1 MAKFSINSKI
11 DGLSKGSIRSASVEL
26 IQNTEHVITSYI
38 ALSPNVILSIT
49 AVAGNVLI
57 LLALWR
63 TSSLHSPSKLLLRC
77 LATTDVSV
85 GLISQPLFVIHV
97 VSVINKRW
105 KICFISERSA
115 YITSAALCG
124 VSVLTLTA
132 ISVDR
137 LLALQLKIRY
147 RELVTVQR
155 MWIVIIIIWIV
166 SFANAFL
173 YIYTYLWN
181 PFIYLIGCCIVIVV
195 AVSSS
200 TLSYSK
206 IYFKLRYQMLQ
217 VHDRFDTCNQVS
229 SGMFNI
235 EKYKKTVYSALWV
248 HLALVVCNGP
258 FVIVTVVK
266 TIRGISPTLFVAEA
280 FTATLVYLNSSLNPV
295 LYCWKIKEVRM
306 AVKDTLVSLCRRL
319 APVDKN

>member
-1 MAKFSINSKI
+1 MAKFSTNSKI
-11 DGLSKGSIRSASVEL
+11 YRLSKGSICSASVDL

-38 ALSPNVILSIT
+38 ALSPNIILSIT

-77 LATTDVSV
+77 LATTDISV

-173 YIYTYLWN
+173 YLWN

-195 AVSSS
+195 AVSIT
-200 TLSYSK
+200 TLCYSK

-235 EKYKKTVYSALWV
+235 EKYKKTVYSALLV

-258 FVIVTVVK
+258 FVIMTVVK

-306 AVKDTLVSLCRRL
+306 AVKDTLITLCRRL
-319 APVDKN
+319 APADKN

>member
-1 MAKFSINSKI
+1 MAKFSTNSKM
-11 DGLSKGSIRSASVEL
+11 DGLSKGSICSASVDL

-38 ALSPNVILSIT
+38 ALSPNVILFIT
-49 AVAGNVLI
+49 ALAGNVLI

-97 VSVINKRW
+97 ASVINKRW
-105 KICFISERSA
+105 KICFISELSV
-115 YITSAALCG
+115 YISSAALCG
-124 VSVLTLTA
+124 ISVLTLTA

-155 MWIVIIIIWIV
+155 VWIVIIIIWIV

-173 YIYTYLWN
+173 YLWN
-181 PFIYLIGCCIVIVV
+181 PFICLSGCCIEIVV
-195 AVSSS
+195 AVSIT

-206 IYFKLRYQMLQ
+206 IYFKLRYQMWQ
-217 VHDRFDTCNQVS
+217 VRDRFDTCNQGS

-258 FVIVTVVK
+258 FVIVKVVEA
-266 TIRGISPTLFVAEA
+266 IRGRSPTLFVAGA
-280 FTATLVYLNSSLNPV
+280 FTTTLVYLNSSLNPV
-295 LYCWKIKEVRM
+295 LYCWKIKEVRV
-306 AVKDTLVSLCRRL
+306 AVKDTVISLCRRL
-319 APVDKN
+319 APADKS

>member
-1 MAKFSINSKI
+1 MAKFSTNSKI
-11 DGLSKGSIRSASVEL
+11 YRLSKGSICSASVDL
-26 IQNTEHVITSYI
+26 TQNTEHVITSYI
-38 ALSPNVILSIT
+38 TLSPNIILSIT

-77 LATTDVSV
+77 LATADISV
-85 GLISQPLFVIHV
+85 DLISQPLFLIHV

-155 MWIVIIIIWIV
+155 MWIVIIIMWIV

-173 YIYTYLWN
+173 YLWN

-195 AVSSS
+195 AVSIT

-248 HLALVVCNGP
+248 HLA
-258 FVIVTVVK
+258 
-266 TIRGISPTLFVAEA
+266 
-280 FTATLVYLNSSLNPV
+280 
-295 LYCWKIKEVRM
+295 
-306 AVKDTLVSLCRRL
+306 
-319 APVDKN
+319 

>member
-1 MAKFSINSKI
+1 MAKFSTNSKM
-11 DGLSKGSIRSASVEL
+11 DGLSKGSICSASVDL

-38 ALSPNVILSIT
+38 ALSPNVILFIT
-49 AVAGNVLI
+49 ALAGNVLI

-97 VSVINKRW
+97 ASVINKRW
-105 KICFISERSA
+105 KICFISELSV
-115 YITSAALCG
+115 YISSAALCG
-124 VSVLTLTA
+124 ISVLTLTA

-155 MWIVIIIIWIV
+155 VWIVIIIIWIV

-173 YIYTYLWN
+173 YLWN
-181 PFIYLIGCCIVIVV
+181 PFICLSGCCIEIVV
-195 AVSSS
+195 AVSIT

-206 IYFKLRYQMLQ
+206 IYFKLRYQMSQ
-217 VHDRFDTCNQVS
+217 VRDRFDTCNQGS

-258 FVIVTVVK
+258 FVIVKVVEA
-266 TIRGISPTLFVAEA
+266 IRGKSPTLFVAGA
-280 FTATLVYLNSSLNPV
+280 FTTTLVYLNSSLNPV
-295 LYCWKIKEVRM
+295 LYCWKIKEVRV
-306 AVKDTLVSLCRRL
+306 AVKDTVISLCRRL
-319 APVDKN
+319 APADKS

>member
-1 MAKFSINSKI
+1 MAKFSTNSKM
-11 DGLSKGSIRSASVEL
+11 DGLSKGSICSASVDL

-38 ALSPNVILSIT
+38 ALSPNVILFIT
-49 AVAGNVLI
+49 ALAGNVLI

-97 VSVINKRW
+97 ASVINKRW
-105 KICFISERSA
+105 KICFISELSV
-115 YITSAALCG
+115 YISSAALCG
-124 VSVLTLTA
+124 ISVLTLTA

-155 MWIVIIIIWIV
+155 VWIVIIIIWIV

-173 YIYTYLWN
+173 YLWN
-181 PFIYLIGCCIVIVV
+181 PFICLSGCCIEIVV
-195 AVSSS
+195 AVSIT

-217 VHDRFDTCNQVS
+217 VRDRFDTCNQGS

-258 FVIVTVVK
+258 FVIVKVVEA
-266 TIRGISPTLFVAEA
+266 IRGRSPTLFVAGA
-280 FTATLVYLNSSLNPV
+280 FTTTLVYLNSSLNPV
-295 LYCWKIKEVRM
+295 LYCWKIKEVRV
-306 AVKDTLVSLCRRL
+306 AVKDTVISLCRRL
-319 APVDKN
+319 APADKS

>member
-1 MAKFSINSKI
+1 MAKFSRNSKI
-11 DGLSKGSIRSASVEL
+11 DGLLKGSICSASVDL

-49 AVAGNVLI
+49 ALAGNVLI

-77 LATTDVSV
+77 VATTDISV

-97 VSVINKRW
+97 SSVINKRW

-115 YITSAALCG
+115 YITSAALYMWRIRVNPDC
-124 VSVLTLTA
+124 

-137 LLALQLKIRY
+137 LRALQLKIRY

-155 MWIVIIIIWIV
+155 MWIVVIIIWIV

-173 YIYTYLWN
+173 YLWN

-195 AVSSS
+195 AVSIT

-248 HLALVVCNGP
+248 HLALVVCKGP
-258 FVIVTVVK
+258 FVI
-266 TIRGISPTLFVAEA
+266 L
-280 FTATLVYLNSSLNPV
+280 
-295 LYCWKIKEVRM
+295 
-306 AVKDTLVSLCRRL
+306 
-319 APVDKN
+319 